1 MSSLL
6 DPALFRETLG
16 HYPTGVAVITGIA
29 ADGKPAAMV
38 VGSFNSVS
46 LDPPLIAF
54 FPTSDS
60 QAFAY
65 LRTATSFCVNVLAAD
80 QEELCR
86 QFVSGRDAKFDGVN
100 WWQGPLGA
108 PVLDGAVSWVEC
120 TFHDIIPAGDHLIV
134 LGLVRELAVERSTL
148 PLVFFQGGYGRFTP
162 ESLVAAPDPD
172 LIQAAH
178 LAGAIRSDVEAVS
191 SKYGLNCSV
200 LAKVGWNGIHVL
212 AADRSRIPNP
222 FPLGHRMPIIP
233 PLGAALMTHSSPEEI
248 EEWLARAPSNAAD
261 RRQVFRSVLDRVR
274 ERGYSVLAAAP
285 QVLQHHR
292 DVVTAFEMSDRLP
305 RQERMLQ
312 AVSAE
317 LVDLYEPDLVPG
329 ERYEIES
336 IVVPVEKIPGC
347 PPVAIRMSGFAGPVS
362 SQEVDDWVEALR
374 RVAATAAEQ
383 LR

>member
-1 MSSLL
+1 MSLL

-16 HYPTGVAVITGIA
+16 HYPTGVAIITGVA
-29 ADGKPAAMV
+29 ADGKPAGMV

-54 FPTSDS
+54 FPTSTS

-80 QEELCR
+80 QEGLCR
-86 QFVSGRDAKFDGVN
+86 RFVTGRDAKFDGVS
-100 WWQGPLGA
+100 WRPGPLGA
-108 PVLDGAVSWVEC
+108 PVLDGAVSWIEC
-120 TFHDIIPAGDHLIV
+120 TFHEIIPAGDHLIV

-178 LAGAIRSDVEAVS
+178 LAGAIRGEVEAVS
-191 SKYGLNCSV
+191 SEYGLNCSV
-200 LAKVGWNGIHVL
+200 LAKVGWNGVHVL

-233 PLGAALMTHSSPEEI
+233 PLGAALMTHSGPAEI
-248 EEWLARAPSNAAD
+248 EEWLARAPSTVAD
-261 RRQVFRSVLDRVR
+261 RHQVFRSVLDRVR
-274 ERGYSVLAAAP
+274 ERGYSVLAASP
-285 QVLQHHR
+285 DMLQHHR

-312 AVSAE
+312 TVSAE

-336 IVVPVEKIPGC
+336 IVVPVEDVPGY
-347 PPVAIRMSGFAGPVS
+347 PPVAIRLSGFAGPVS
-362 SQEVDDWVEALR
+362 SREVDAWVEALR